1 MRIILHFLSIRSKPC
16 LIKLMIK
23 NIFITNLNKNGNQ
36 NEKNKF
42 IKYLVKNDLLNTLL
56 FLLSTYAYPDIVNE
70 IINLFSIISLEIKS
84 LDINNTSNNFFNKDN
99 NIEFISNSLLPIYIR
114 IEHLAN
120 EEENNNSNNNKKKIT
135 MSEIIIHDK
144 KEEDKLNNNNN
155 NVIKKKENQEN
166 ILILE
171 DEKNN
176 NNDEETDMLA
186 FNKKLFNIEKP
197 KYRFRKISGDNY
209 SHSRKLNLEKM
220 STVDLDINIKE
231 ENFEENRFK

>member
-1 MRIILHFLSIRSKPC
+1 
-16 LIKLMIK
+16 MIK

-36 NEKNKF
+36 NEKNNF

-120 EEENNNSNNNKKKIT
+120 EEENNNSNNNKKKIA

-144 KEEDKLNNNNN
+144 KEEEKLNNNN
-155 NVIKKKENQEN
+155 IAKKKENQEN

-176 NNDEETDMLA
+176 NNDPLIK
-186 FNKKLFNIEKP
+186 NCLILKNQNIVLGKLVEIIIHIVVN
-197 KYRFRKISGDNY
+197 
-209 SHSRKLNLEKM
+209 
-220 STVDLDINIKE
+220 
-231 ENFEENRFK
+231 